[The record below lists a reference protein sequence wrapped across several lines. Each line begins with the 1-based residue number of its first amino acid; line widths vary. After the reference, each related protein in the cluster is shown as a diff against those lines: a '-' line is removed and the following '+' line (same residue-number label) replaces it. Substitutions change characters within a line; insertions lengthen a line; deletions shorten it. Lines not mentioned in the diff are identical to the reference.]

1 MWRRHVIVDK
11 KMECFEKKGMMSKE
25 MSLTIKL
32 RTIENYFYLFIF
44 CLFCL
49 SAWQWDLIPEPG
61 TELVPSAVEA
71 WSDHHWT
78 TKEVP
83 KTILIH
89 NITETGVQ
97 IGDFQTEV
105 FISIMIN
112 RDLNS
117 SGSPMNC
124 AYFIDRIEWSCQIT
138 KSSKSSNKLPHSES
152 PPCSNKSDKYLFKA
166 TLKKWTVSIWNTKWF
181 Q

>member
-1 MWRRHVIVDK
+1 MPSRRWSFVKKTCHSGQENGVFWEEGNDEQRDVIN
-11 KMECFEKKGMMSKE
+11 
-25 MSLTIKL
+25 TKL

-61 TELVPSAVEA
+61 IELVPSAVEA

-124 AYFIDRIEWSCQIT
+124 AYFIGYRDWME
-138 KSSKSSNKLPHSES
+138 L
-152 PPCSNKSDKYLFKA
+152 SD
-166 TLKKWTVSIWNTKWF
+166 N
-181 Q
+181 